1 MEDGDVLEDGLCD
14 LADMA
19 GEGGGTEG
27 ILVGVCLSWI
37 VSCVIIEDHLLD
49 TAGVTEGLRCLLM
62 LSRSLWRLIWSLILC
77 LESLVTEEPRDTW
90 DLSIRG
96 EGGGARGVT
105 ELDLNSC
112 RCRVLSLAS
121 EVMM

>member
-1 MEDGDVLEDGLCD
+1 
-14 LADMA
+14 
-19 GEGGGTEG
+19 
-27 ILVGVCLSWI
+27 
-37 VSCVIIEDHLLD
+37 
-49 TAGVTEGLRCLLM
+49 M